1 MRAKSPR
8 RERRVLR
15 DEIRDQLIEQILNGK
30 LAPGERIVE
39 MRIAQQFG
47 VSQAPVREALRDL
60 DLLGFVVSS
69 PFRGAIVRQ
78 ISVEELVQLYP
89 IRAVLEG
96 LAARHAASRM
106 SPATF
111 KKLEGLLATMRT
123 AAARGDHRRAVEA
136 DFAFHLTIVEA
147 SGNRLLQ
154 QIWDRMRLATT
165 TFLTV
170 SKSHHSLREIVERHS
185 SVVDALRTRDP
196 DAAERAMRFHIEE
209 PGEWLRAALEEEAA
223 EVDGKSTVARAA
235 IESAPLEK
243 GSMYDVSTWSVSR
256 GGRRRGGSRCAIS
269 HGASKIS
276 CPTSSSRVRVSRAG
290 NRSARAPG
298 APRTA
303 KYRHPERRRRRLA
316 AGEPALSGRRS
327 LRVISMRCR
336 LPDWRIASC
345 RRTAD
350 GGVKGVFVSLNEGDL
365 FAYRVTLDR

>member
-1 MRAKSPR
+1 MTQAKPAR

-15 DEIRDQLIEQILNGK
+15 DEIRDQLIEEILNGR

-96 LAARHAASRM
+96 LAARHAAKRVDA
-106 SPATF
+106 ATL

-123 AAARGDHRRAVEA
+123 AAAKGDDRRAVEA

-170 SKSHHSLREIVERHS
+170 SKSHHSLREIVERHA
-185 SVVDALRTRDP
+185 SVLDALRTQDP
-196 DAAERAMRFHIEE
+196 EGAERALRMHIEE
-209 PGEWLRAALEEEAA
+209 PGTWLRAALEAEAA
-223 EVDGKSTVARAA
+223 ANANGGKSARKRRAA
-235 IESAPLEK
+235 RPQ
-243 GSMYDVSTWSVSR
+243 
-256 GGRRRGGSRCAIS
+256 
-269 HGASKIS
+269 
-276 CPTSSSRVRVSRAG
+276 
-290 NRSARAPG
+290 
-298 APRTA
+298 
-303 KYRHPERRRRRLA
+303 
-316 AGEPALSGRRS
+316 
-327 LRVISMRCR
+327 
-336 LPDWRIASC
+336 
-345 RRTAD
+345 
-350 GGVKGVFVSLNEGDL
+350 
-365 FAYRVTLDR
+365 

>member
-1 MRAKSPR
+1 MMRAKSR

-15 DEIRDQLIEQILNGK
+15 DEIRDQLIEHILNGR

-96 LAARHAASRM
+96 LAARHAASRID
-106 SPATF
+106 PTTIR
-111 KKLEGLLATMRT
+111 KLESLLATMRS

-136 DFAFHLTIVEA
+136 DFAFHLTIVKA

-170 SKSHHSLREIVERHS
+170 SKSHHSLSEIAERHA
-185 SVVDALRTRDP
+185 SVVDALRTQDP
-196 DAAERAMRFHIEE
+196 DAAERALRLHIEE
-209 PGEWLRAALEEEAA
+209 PGQWLRAALEQEAA
-223 EVDGKSTVARAA
+223 EVEEQRITRKRR
-235 IESAPLEK
+235 I
-243 GSMYDVSTWSVSR
+243 
-256 GGRRRGGSRCAIS
+256 GRRR
-269 HGASKIS
+269 
-276 CPTSSSRVRVSRAG
+276 
-290 NRSARAPG
+290 
-298 APRTA
+298 
-303 KYRHPERRRRRLA
+303 
-316 AGEPALSGRRS
+316 
-327 LRVISMRCR
+327 
-336 LPDWRIASC
+336 
-345 RRTAD
+345 
-350 GGVKGVFVSLNEGDL
+350 
-365 FAYRVTLDR
+365 

>member
-1 MRAKSPR
+1 VTPTRAPR

-96 LAARHAASRM
+96 LAARHAAQRM
-106 SPATF
+106 DQATL
-111 KKLEGLLATMRT
+111 KKLEGLLATMRA
-123 AAARGDHRRAVEA
+123 AAARGDHRRAVET
-136 DFAFHLTIVEA
+136 DFKFHLTIVEA

-170 SKSHHSLREIVERHS
+170 SRSHHSLLEIVERHAA
-185 SVVDALRTRDP
+185 VMDALRTHDP
-196 DAAERAMRFHIEE
+196 DAAERALRMHIEE

-223 EVDGKSTVARAA
+223 EERKTTARKTRA
-235 IESAPLEK
+235 
-243 GSMYDVSTWSVSR
+243 
-256 GGRRRGGSRCAIS
+256 GRRR
-269 HGASKIS
+269 
-276 CPTSSSRVRVSRAG
+276 
-290 NRSARAPG
+290 
-298 APRTA
+298 
-303 KYRHPERRRRRLA
+303 
-316 AGEPALSGRRS
+316 
-327 LRVISMRCR
+327 
-336 LPDWRIASC
+336 
-345 RRTAD
+345 
-350 GGVKGVFVSLNEGDL
+350 
-365 FAYRVTLDR
+365 

>member
-1 MRAKSPR
+1 MTTSAGLLFQAGGDGKLRVYDSENGRVLWTREMPAGSRGIPAMYEVNGRQFFVVNATSTIVGQDDAADAAERADARESLRRVCVAGERISEVTPAKSPR

-96 LAARHAASRM
+96 LAARHAASRID
-106 SPATF
+106 PATL

-170 SKSHHSLREIVERHS
+170 SKSHHSLREIVERH
-185 SVVDALRTRDP
+185 AC
-196 DAAERAMRFHIEE
+196 
-209 PGEWLRAALEEEAA
+209 
-223 EVDGKSTVARAA
+223 
-235 IESAPLEK
+235 
-243 GSMYDVSTWSVSR
+243 
-256 GGRRRGGSRCAIS
+256 GGRCAA
-269 HGASKIS
+269 H
-276 CPTSSSRVRVSRAG
+276 
-290 NRSARAPG
+290 
-298 APRTA
+298 
-303 KYRHPERRRRRLA
+303 ER
-316 AGEPALSGRRS
+316 SGRGRA
-327 LRVISMRCR
+327 RPAAAHRGA
-336 LPDWRIASC
+336 W
-345 RRTAD
+345 
-350 GGVKGVFVSLNEGDL
+350 
-365 FAYRVTLDR
+365 

>member
-1 MRAKSPR
+1 VTPARAPR

-96 LAARHAASRM
+96 LAARHAAQRM
-106 SPATF
+106 DQPTL
-111 KKLEGLLATMRT
+111 KKLEGLLTTMRT
-123 AAARGDHRRAVEA
+123 AAARGDHRRADEA
-136 DFAFHLTIVEA
+136 DFKFHLTLVEA

-170 SKSHHSLREIVERHS
+170 SKSHHSLREIVERHAG
-185 SVVDALRTRDP
+185 VMDALRTHDP
-196 DAAERAMRFHIEE
+196 DAAERALRMHIEE

-223 EVDGKSTVARAA
+223 EERKTTRKTRA
-235 IESAPLEK
+235 
-243 GSMYDVSTWSVSR
+243 
-256 GGRRRGGSRCAIS
+256 GRRQ
-269 HGASKIS
+269 
-276 CPTSSSRVRVSRAG
+276 
-290 NRSARAPG
+290 
-298 APRTA
+298 
-303 KYRHPERRRRRLA
+303 
-316 AGEPALSGRRS
+316 
-327 LRVISMRCR
+327 
-336 LPDWRIASC
+336 
-345 RRTAD
+345 
-350 GGVKGVFVSLNEGDL
+350 
-365 FAYRVTLDR
+365 

>member
-1 MRAKSPR
+1 VKAVKVPR

-15 DEIRDQLIEQILNGK
+15 DEIRDQLIEYILNGK

-39 MRIAQQFG
+39 MRIAQRFG

-106 SPATF
+106 DAATL
-111 KKLEGLLATMRT
+111 KKLERLLATMRT
-123 AAARGDHRRAVEA
+123 AAARGDLRRAVEA

-147 SGNRLLQ
+147 SDNRLLQ

-170 SKSHHSLREIVERHS
+170 SKSHHSLREIVERHAA
-185 SVVDALRTRDP
+185 VVDALRTKDP
-196 DAAERAMRFHIEE
+196 DAAERALRLHIEE

-223 EVDGKSTVARAA
+223 EAEERKVKK
-235 IESAPLEK
+235 K
-243 GSMYDVSTWSVSR
+243 GS
-256 GGRRRGGSRCAIS
+256 
-269 HGASKIS
+269 
-276 CPTSSSRVRVSRAG
+276 
-290 NRSARAPG
+290 
-298 APRTA
+298 
-303 KYRHPERRRRRLA
+303 L
-316 AGEPALSGRRS
+316 
-327 LRVISMRCR
+327 
-336 LPDWRIASC
+336 
-345 RRTAD
+345 
-350 GGVKGVFVSLNEGDL
+350 
-365 FAYRVTLDR
+365 